1 MNCNKNKLFWCT
13 ISAHALSMLNTEA
26 IPYKGAT
33 MISNILMM
41 SGVKSLKDVDLT
53 GKRVLIRVDFNV
65 PMDAHFNISDDSRI
79 RAALPTINYCID
91 HNACSISLVSHL
103 GQPKGGYDERYSL
116 KHIQKRLERLL
127 ERKIEFIDNLETL
140 KHENSDCSVDR
151 IFLLENIRFYEG
163 EKKNDP
169 VFCQQLADLCDV
181 YVNDAF
187 GTSHRKDASTY
198 GIADYAQIKVAG
210 FLMMREIE
218 AFTKALEKPIRPI
231 ALVVGGS
238 KISSKITLL
247 TSVMPKIDK
256 LIIGGA
262 MSNTFLKAL
271 GYDMKASLVE
281 DDFVEVAKE
290 VLHEAK
296 VKGVKVYLPVD
307 VVITDSIESPVD
319 VKVSP
324 VQDVLDGFH
333 AVDIGPATLKLFS
346 EAIDLSNTIIWNGPM
361 GIYEISQFSKGT
373 FKLASFIADSY
384 GYSIVGGG
392 DTADAVEKAGEK
404 EKFSFISTGGGASLE
419 LLEGKI
425 LPGFEKLDRK

>member
-1 MNCNKNKLFWCT
+1 MKETN
-13 ISAHALSMLNTEA
+13 
-26 IPYKGAT
+26 
-33 MISNILMM
+33 MISNIITMG
-41 SGVKSLKDVDLT
+41 GVKCLRDIDII

-65 PMDAHFNISDDSRI
+65 PMDAQYSISDDSRI

-91 HNACSISLVSHL
+91 HNVCSITLVSHL
-103 GQPKGGYDERYSL
+103 GRPKGGYDERYTL
-116 KHIQKRLERLL
+116 RHLQKRLERLL
-127 ERKIEFIDNLETL
+127 QKKVEFIDDLEEL
-140 KHENSDCSVDR
+140 KVENTHCSIER

-169 VFCQQLADLCDV
+169 AFCQKLAELCDV

-187 GTSHRKDASTY
+187 GTSHRRDASTY
-198 GIADYAQIKVAG
+198 GIADFVETKVAG
-210 FLMMREIE
+210 FLMMKEIE
-218 AFTKALEKPIRPI
+218 AFTTALEKPIRPI

-247 TSVMPKIDK
+247 TSVIPKIDK

-271 GYDMKASLVE
+271 GYDMQASLVE
-281 DDFVEVAKE
+281 DDYVEIAKE
-290 VLHEAK
+290 VLAEAK
-296 VKGVKVYLPVD
+296 NHGVKLYLPVD
-307 VVITDSIESPVD
+307 VVSTDSIEHPVD
-319 VKVSP
+319 IKIVP
-324 VQDVLDGFH
+324 VQEMLEGFH
-333 AVDIGPATLKLFS
+333 AVDIGPASLKLFS
-346 EAIDLSNTIIWNGPM
+346 EAIELSNTIIWNGPM

-373 FKLASFIADSY
+373 YKMASVIAESY
-384 GYSIVGGG
+384 AYSIVGGG
-392 DTADAVEKAGEK
+392 DTADAVDKAGES

>member
-1 MNCNKNKLFWCT
+1 
-13 ISAHALSMLNTEA
+13 
-26 IPYKGAT
+26 
-33 MISNILMM
+33 MISNIITM
-41 SGVKSLKDVDLT
+41 SGVKSLKDIEIE
-53 GKRVLIRVDFNV
+53 GKRILIRVDFNV
-65 PMDAHFNISDDSRI
+65 PMDGQFNISDDSRI

-91 HNACSISLVSHL
+91 HKACSITLVSHL
-103 GQPKGGYDERYSL
+103 GQPKGGYDERFSL
-116 KHIQKRLERLL
+116 RHILKRLERLL
-127 ERKIEFIDNLETL
+127 EKKIEFVDNLEIL
-140 KHENSDCSVDR
+140 KEENAHCSIER
-151 IFLLENIRFYEG
+151 IFLLENVRFFEG

-169 VFCQQLADLCDV
+169 VFCKQLADLCDV

-198 GIADYAQIKVAG
+198 GIADYAKIKVAG

-271 GYDMKASLVE
+271 GYDMKGSLVE

-290 VLHEAK
+290 VLSEAK
-296 VKGVKVYLPVD
+296 AKGVKVYLPVD
-307 VVITDSIESPVD
+307 VVTTDSIEHPVD
-319 VKVSP
+319 VKITP

-346 EAIDLSNTIIWNGPM
+346 EAIELSNTIIWNGPM
-361 GIYEISQFSKGT
+361 GIYEINQFSKGT
-373 FKLASFIADSY
+373 YKLASIIADSY
-384 GYSIVGGG
+384 AFSIVGGG